1 MTQLQTLGF
10 GSGIIWAFPNGGQNG
25 SNITPVEIGTLQN
38 AKIDFTADI
47 KSLYGL
53 NSFPVDTAIGKRAI
67 KGTAA
72 FAQLEFTT
80 WNSLMFG
87 SAGSAAAGGQPT
99 SYREAHSIPG
109 TSPYTVAIMPPS
121 SGTFVQDGGVRYV
134 TNGQPLV
141 AIASGTPAIGEYT
154 VSSGTYT
161 FAAADEG
168 KAVVITYSYSLT
180 TNGQTFTITNQAMGT
195 GPIVGLQLLL
205 PYEAPAYNQ
214 MDKGIYLPNVRFGSL
229 SLTTKLDDYT
239 EENTSFEA
247 FASPSGQVVQAFLP
261 W

>member
-38 AKIDFTADI
+38 MKLDFTADI

-53 NSFPVDTAIGKRAI
+53 NSYPVDTAIGKRAI

-72 FAQLEFTT
+72 FAQLEFTA
-80 WNSLMFG
+80 WNSLIFG
-87 SAGSAAAGGQPT
+87 SAGSATVGASEIT
-99 SYREAHSIPG
+99 SYREAALIPATPG
-109 TSPYTVAIMPPS
+109 PYTVSVSKAAH
-121 SGTFVQDGGVRYV
+121 FVQDGGVRYAS
-134 TNGQPLV
+134 TGQPLIV
-141 AIASGTPAIGEYT
+141 LTSGTPAEGQYT
-154 VSSGTYT
+154 VSSGVYT
-161 FAAADEG
+161 FAAADQG
-168 KAVVITYSYSLT
+168 VAVVITYSYSSAT
-180 TNGQTFTITNQAMGT
+180 EGQTFTVVNQAMGT
-195 GPIVGLQLLL
+195 GPIVGVQCLF
-205 PYEAPAYNQ
+205 PYEAPSYGDMNRT
-214 MDKGIYLPNVRFGSL
+214 IYLPNVRFGNL

-247 FASPSGQVVQAFLP
+247 FASPSGQVIQACLP